1 MTAKFTIPLAAVLAI
16 GITTGSTAAEDR
28 NGAFV
33 VAQAPVEDGIA
44 VTRQRPDALLRVDEY
59 QLPPRFA
66 EERAPMII
74 ADLEAQPIY
83 TRAGENVG
91 TVDRLVQGPDG
102 ERWIVFEHGGILGFG
117 AEKLALPLERFYVED
132 GRLFVWGVTQED
144 IEQMEGIDQ
153 AWGDVPAIQDTG
165 PFGMNLGQTGYRTE

>member
-1 MTAKFTIPLAAVLAI
+1 MKAKLTILLASVLAT
-16 GITTGSTAAEDR
+16 GIAAGGAAAEGR
-28 NGAFV
+28 SGAVV

-44 VTRQRPDALLRVDEY
+44 VTRQRPEAILRADEY
-59 QLPPRFA
+59 QIPPRFA

-83 TRAGENVG
+83 TRAGENIG

-102 ERWIVFEHGGILGFG
+102 ERWIVFEHGGVLGFG
-117 AEKLALPLERFYVED
+117 AEKLALPQERFYVED

-144 IEQMEGIDQ
+144 IERMEGIDQ
-153 AWGDVPAIQDTG
+153 AWGEVPAIQDTG
-165 PFGMNLGQTGYRTE
+165 PFGMNLGETGYRTE